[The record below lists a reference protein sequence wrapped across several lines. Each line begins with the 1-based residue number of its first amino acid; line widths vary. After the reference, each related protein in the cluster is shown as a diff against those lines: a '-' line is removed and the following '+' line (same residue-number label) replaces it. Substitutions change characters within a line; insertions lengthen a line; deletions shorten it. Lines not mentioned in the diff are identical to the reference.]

1 MARTQTAQVPE
12 VGGDAPEFNLPS
24 AQGGQLRLS
33 MRTARGPVVL
43 VFYADGAEEDVR
55 YFGGLAEKE
64 DEINMAGG
72 TIVGIGVSEPDEARE
87 FARKTGMK
95 SYVLY
100 DYARAATRDYGLL
113 EGNKKSGE
121 HARPAAFIIGG
132 DHKIA
137 HAWVGERP
145 EPGEIL
151 AKLSEI
157 TGLPRPAEEPT
168 ADGDADGADGKP
180 AGKAA
185 PKAPGKPEG
194 VAGGEASKGGIAE
207 GAAAAG
213 AEAEKPKK
221 MSAEERER
229 IKAERRA
236 ARAEGKSLKQPDGAS
251 AGGAGGEAQ
260 ATERKRL
267 SPEEREKRR
276 AERRAARD
284 AGGEGEAAKPE
295 AGGPAGDA
303 AKGDAGEEGEG
314 NGTAGRERYG
324 RAPATGRTR
333 GA

>member
-43 VFYADGAEEDVR
+43 VFYADAAEEDVR

-72 TIVGIGVSEPDEARE
+72 TLVGIGVSEPDEARE

-145 EPGEIL
+145 EPAEIL
-151 AKLSEI
+151 AKISGI
-157 TGLPRPAEEPT
+157 TGLPRPAEEPA
-168 ADGDADGADGKP
+168 ADGDEAADKP
-180 AGKAA
+180 PAKAA
-185 PKAPGKPEG
+185 SKKKAPEKPEG
-194 VAGGEASKGGIAE
+194 AAGGEAAVGGTAGGGTAG
-207 GAAAAG
+207 GAAATEAG
-213 AEAEKPKK
+213 AEKPKK

-236 ARAEGKSLKQPDGAS
+236 ARAEGKSLKQPDGPSGGGTKGEAS
-251 AGGAGGEAQ
+251 GEAQ

-276 AERRAARD
+276 AERRAARE

-295 AGGPAGDA
+295 AGGAAGDG
-303 AKGDAGEEGEG
+303 AKGDGGEEG
-314 NGTAGRERYG
+314 
-324 RAPATGRTR
+324 
-333 GA
+333 